1 MATGVTERNSARDVG
16 AAKKGRDKRG
26 RYQAK
31 PDRSRLTRDEDDNK
45 DTTECS
51 QTTRKTRYNSNP
63 HRQRNP
69 NARGKPYRTS
79 PRSQKPQIV
88 NQSRTARGGQTNSSA
103 AEHHYYPEENPHQFT
118 PQSTGI
124 KRKRSHESQAD
135 AEVKVYNA
143 QDEHVTKQPR
153 KSPPP
158 LLELPEDL
166 PKNITQFRSL
176 GPSKDQLSEHNLR
189 LFNGEMN
196 LSANNSPV
204 LKRTSSRRSLAASSD
219 IDTVRSQRSSNTT
232 AFYRYKHLEV
242 ADIYIHTD
250 LPGDIEADIDR
261 IVKAKVSKHRSVKL
275 SNIAKGFYGA
285 CKEAVK
291 AAAGEDD
298 FVHIFRRA
306 LEAMSPDE
314 IMLREKADWREEL
327 KPIPQQSDLNLSFLV
342 NVNAVSN
349 DQQDEV
355 DDASAPPP
363 PKRQQQSGGQMC
375 SSPQSSMVDALN
387 PSRDNRQLEP
397 AVMPPPINCSLMEKP
412 KETFPIKTPRP
423 DITVGIKEESLI
435 SALSIL
441 TPQDLNKT
449 EAKRF
454 LNMLED
460 TMIPSKRGGSM
471 EPLLIAVP
479 TQRKSDLVF
488 PFAVVEGKAYSTGKQ
503 VFEAQNQA
511 AVSGACGLKMQLC
524 LNELV
529 KRSTSDFALPSSTI
543 QPPLFFSI
551 CTEGPYHELWAH
563 YTHLEDGVQ
572 KFKMKLLKICN
583 GVLLDGVEDFIVAV
597 DNVLR
602 WGTGQ
607 FLKSVVERLGK
618 VVNKAKSQNDS

>member
-1 MATGVTERNSARDVG
+1 MATGVTERDSARDAG
-16 AAKKGRDKRG
+16 GAKKGRDKRG
-26 RYQAK
+26 RHQAK
-31 PDRSRLTRDEDDNK
+31 PDRSRLTNR
-45 DTTECS
+45 
-51 QTTRKTRYNSNP
+51 

-69 NARGKPYRTS
+69 NARQALPYEPAIT
-79 PRSQKPQIV
+79 K
-88 NQSRTARGGQTNSSA
+88 ATN
-103 AEHHYYPEENPHQFT
+103 AEHHYYPEENPPQSIT
-118 PQSTGI
+118 QSTGI
-124 KRKRSHESQAD
+124 KRKRSSESQAD
-135 AEVKVYNA
+135 AEVKVYDP
-143 QDEHVTKQPR
+143 QDKHVTKQPR
-153 KSPPP
+153 ESPPP
-158 LLELPEDL
+158 VLEPPEDL
-166 PKNITQFRSL
+166 PNHITQFRSL
-176 GPSKDQLSEHNLR
+176 GPSKDQLSENNLR

-232 AFYRYKHLEV
+232 AFYRYKHLEE

-275 SNIAKGFYGA
+275 SSIAKGFYGS

-291 AAAGEDD
+291 AAVEEDD

-342 NVNAVSN
+342 NVNAAVGN
-349 DQQDEV
+349 EQQDEV

-363 PKRQQQSGGQMC
+363 PKRQQQSGGQMY
-375 SSPQSSMVDALN
+375 SPPQSSMVDALN

-397 AVMPPPINCSLMEKP
+397 VVMPPVNHSHLEKS

-441 TPQDLNKT
+441 TPQYLNKT
-449 EAKRF
+449 AAKRF
-454 LNMLED
+454 LNKLED
-460 TMIPSKRGGSM
+460 TMIPSERGGSM

-479 TQRKSDLVF
+479 TQRGSDLVF

-551 CTEGPYHELWAH
+551 CTEGPYHELWAN

-583 GVLLDGVEDFIVAV
+583 GVLLDSVDDFIVAV